1 MRTLVI
7 VVLIIVGIV
16 AATGIYL
23 AATTPDQPALL
34 RIPLTAPQ
42 RSLLRHVPQSAEAF
56 AYVPAAAAMHARV
69 HQNGITRDAAAS
81 WFDEHEAPDPWMLG
95 HADVVVW
102 KDGRTTAFAVR
113 LDKVRA
119 LLVRGW
125 LLLSSTASV
134 RWEGTTLLMHAA
146 PDATPSA
153 DLDAFLSLA
162 NGLPEA
168 NALLFQREGG
178 RGAYPPIGRPAVS
191 SVALSSGDIII
202 VSRARTNEPP
212 SASPSTGRFPAD
224 TMLAA
229 TFSAPPRILGDLSR
243 LLGMRFDDLIARG
256 GALSIYDVDTGTL
269 LPRPKGVLV
278 FPASDEAR
286 RQLGDLTTVISLVGE
301 VKDTGSEIVVSFDRE
316 SMGRYAV
323 ASFHP
328 ARWPATEWALRLDPQ
343 RLVPVLRRAGD
354 SAGLRLMAPR
364 THRAARD
371 LRSWIDA
378 LEKAASIE
386 AAASVAGGV
395 EELRVRIAAK

>member
-1 MRTLVI
+1 MRTLVV
-7 VVLIIVGIV
+7 VVLVIVGIV
-16 AATGIYL
+16 AATGLYL
-23 AATTPDQPALL
+23 AATTPDQPAML
-34 RIPLTAPQ
+34 RAPLNERQ
-42 RSLLRHVPQSAEAF
+42 RSLLGHVPPSAEAF

-95 HADVVVW
+95 RADVVVW

-119 LLVRGW
+119 LLVRAW
-125 LLLSSTASV
+125 LLVSSNAAV

-146 PDATPSA
+146 ADAAPST
-153 DLDAFLSLA
+153 DLDELLSLA

-202 VSRARTNEPP
+202 VSRARTSQPP
-212 SASPSTGRFPAD
+212 SASPSTGRFPSDA
-224 TMLAA
+224 MVAA

-243 LLGMRFDDLIARG
+243 LLGMRFEGLIDRG

-278 FPASDEAR
+278 FPATEEAR
-286 RQLGDLTTVISLVGE
+286 RQVGDLTSVISLVGE

-316 SMGRYAV
+316 SMGRYA
-323 ASFHP
+323 AGSLTP
-328 ARWPATEWALRLDPQ
+328 GRWQATEWALRLDPQ
-343 RLVPVLRRAGD
+343 RLVPVLRRVGD
-354 SAGLRLMAPR
+354 SAGLQLMAPR

-378 LEKAASIE
+378 LEKARSIE
-386 AAASVAGGV
+386 AAASVTGGV